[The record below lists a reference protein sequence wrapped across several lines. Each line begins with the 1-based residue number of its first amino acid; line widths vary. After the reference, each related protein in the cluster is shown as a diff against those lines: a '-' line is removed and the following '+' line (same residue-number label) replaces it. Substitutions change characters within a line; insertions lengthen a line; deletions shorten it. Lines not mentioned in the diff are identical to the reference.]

1 MPADADDDD
10 EQEQAGSSGGGMSD
24 GMPRM
29 RQRPHTT
36 EGFDA
41 LKKTKA
47 KKQHEE
53 KELRRTLTEE
63 KELRSKVV
71 KLRAELLR
79 SRSVTA
85 MHRSA
90 MSALIASDKEKD
102 MMKSR
107 KGLDHLKK
115 GGAKELQKAKPASDA
130 ELTKLSAAVKKAHEA
145 RFGALHPSLR
155 NWYGLFKKYDDNF
168 DHCITFP
175 ELQAMLRDELRMPT
189 AKVSDKALMSAW
201 RALDDKDSGLLDAGA
216 FGRFY
221 RKADVSQSRKDF
233 NAVAEKYYK
242 GGFVVRPVVSSYTG
256 FLARARD
263 QHYKSRAVIEGGALT
278 PLEEAR
284 IEARKD
290 VQRWA
295 EESKLLEQ
303 ELKKVTKE
311 EKKLARTLSK
321 RGALRSAYSGP
332 PSSLAEARSASRSM
346 VVQDD
351 DGDAGG
357 GEDDD

>member
-1 MPADADDDD
+1 MCQSFQAHTDSDGPARSAHARNTLHCAHTMPADADDDD

-155 NWYGLFKKYDDNF
+155 NWYGLFKKYDDAGEGAINYVSF
-168 DHCITFP
+168 STDVDSTETFSDR
-175 ELQAMLRDELRMPT
+175 LRLPFSPVPKT
-189 AKVSDKALMSAW
+189 TLH
-201 RALDDKDSGLLDAGA
+201 
-216 FGRFY
+216 
-221 RKADVSQSRKDF
+221 
-233 NAVAEKYYK
+233 
-242 GGFVVRPVVSSYTG
+242 GGFRQPKVHEE
-256 FLARARD
+256 LLRA
-263 QHYKSRAVIEGGALT
+263 
-278 PLEEAR
+278 
-284 IEARKD
+284 
-290 VQRWA
+290 
-295 EESKLLEQ
+295 
-303 ELKKVTKE
+303 
-311 EKKLARTLSK
+311 
-321 RGALRSAYSGP
+321 
-332 PSSLAEARSASRSM
+332 M
-346 VVQDD
+346 M
-351 DGDAGG
+351 
-357 GEDDD
+357 